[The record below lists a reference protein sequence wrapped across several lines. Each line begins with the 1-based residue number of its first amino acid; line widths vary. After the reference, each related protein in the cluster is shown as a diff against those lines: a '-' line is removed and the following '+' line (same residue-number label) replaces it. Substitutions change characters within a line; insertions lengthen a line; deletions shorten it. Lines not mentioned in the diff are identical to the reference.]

1 VKIRKWVILLII
13 VFILFSFSLLLGLS
27 SNSQIKIEIVS
38 YVVRDRIIP
47 LKRLEMRSMIIVGF
61 KIVPKLKDLTCLI
74 IKGELYWN
82 NELISKDEIS
92 NLDFSGNNLGF
103 DIPLAQGDFDY
114 NKLFGIPEG
123 KYMIIISLYDQHH
136 QLLAQ
141 CKKELNRNQIGRRFY
156 GFDKIYNPPHYI
168 AMNNKAEK
176 SKPLYSKTKINKF
189 KHKDYIVFQKNY
201 LERVYPYT
209 EPHTSEFME
218 TIYAEI
224 SRNEYQ
230 PNTFY
235 IRSFRNLGKVKV
247 TVTPPLNQHGN
258 LGTDPISIGTIS
270 QLTEIVET
278 EKGGDITYYRWA
290 PKIIE
295 SKEVTIPQGSTQGYW
310 ITLKAGADT
319 TPGDYRGVIT
329 IRPQFGRQTQ
339 VPIHVKVLPLRL
351 TDTDIQYGMM
361 MTYAFYELDNDR
373 WTQTEKALIKQ
384 QGIQI
389 YRDLREHGM
398 TVIYPHSHFF
408 LKFDGNGQP
417 ILHSLKASLEYYKK
431 LKFPGPFCWYL
442 GHLLQTAKP
451 SHPGSIDNYDAE
463 VVERRLRQLLN
474 LFEAMA
480 KELGIP
486 KEKLIVQLVDE
497 PDDRERI
504 SAGKELNRIA
514 REMGVKTL
522 VTRDWP
528 ELDAICTGIPGNNK
542 EAQRLKK
549 TGKQWWI
556 YPNDALDTKNMSYT
570 RYVFGFGA
578 WRWGVD
584 GVVPWTFQM
593 SQGCNGN
600 PFTIL
605 DGPEV
610 MVAYPGVKGPIP
622 TPTWEAIRDGI
633 NDYKYI
639 YLLKRLISDT
649 KGRDDT
655 KANLIEQKLQQFK
668 QDLGRGPGEGENQFG
683 DWPPDSFSKRR
694 KQIIEWALE
703 LYRSIPGMVPDN

>member
-1 VKIRKWVILLII
+1 MT
-13 VFILFSFSLLLGLS
+13 VFILSTFSPLSGLCAD
-27 SNSQIKIEIVS
+27 SQINIEIVS
-38 YVVRDRIIP
+38 YVVRDRVIP
-47 LKRLEMRSMIIVGF
+47 LKRLEMRSMIIVAF
-61 KIVPKLKDLTCLI
+61 KILPKLKDLPRWI

-82 NELISKDEIS
+82 NELMSKDEIS
-92 NLDFSGNNLGF
+92 NLDFPGNNLGF
-103 DIPLAQGDFDY
+103 DIPLASGDFDY
-114 NKLFGIPEG
+114 NKLLGIPEG
-123 KYMIIISLYDQHH
+123 KYIIIIRLYDQHQ

-156 GFDKIYNPPHYI
+156 GFDKTYPPPHYI
-168 AMNNKAEK
+168 AMNNKAKK
-176 SKPLYSKTKINKF
+176 SKSLYSKTKTNNF

-209 EPHTSEFME
+209 EPHASELME
-218 TIYAEI
+218 AINMEI

-230 PNTFY
+230 PYTFY

-247 TVTPPLNQHGN
+247 TVTSPFNKHHPSRTL
-258 LGTDPISIGTIS
+258 PISIGTIG

-295 SKEVTIPQGSTQGYW
+295 SKEVMIPQGSTQGYW
-310 ITLKAGADT
+310 ITLKAGANT
-319 TPGDYRGVIT
+319 TPGDYQGVIA

-339 VPIHVKVLPLRL
+339 VPIHVKVLPLQL

-361 MTYAFYELDNDR
+361 MTYAFYELDHDR
-373 WTQTEKALIKQ
+373 WTQTEKTLIKQ

-389 YRDLREHGM
+389 YKDLREHGM
-398 TVIYPHSHFF
+398 TMIYPHSHFY
-408 LKFDGNGQP
+408 LKFDSDGQP
-417 ILHSLKASLEYYKK
+417 ILHSLRASLEAYKK
-431 LKFPGPFCWYL
+431 LNFPGPYCWYL

-451 SHPGSIDNYDAE
+451 SHPASIDNYDAE
-463 VVERRLRQLLN
+463 VAKKRLPKLLN
-474 LFEAMA
+474 LFGAMA
-480 KELGIP
+480 KELGIS

-514 REMGVKTL
+514 REMGFKTL

-528 ELDAICTGIPGNNK
+528 ELDVICTGIPSDDK
-542 EAQRLKK
+542 EARKLKK
-549 TGKQWWI
+549 TGKRWWI
-556 YPNDALDTKNMSYT
+556 YPNDALDTKNRSYT

-584 GVVPWTFQM
+584 GVVPWTFQL

-600 PFTIL
+600 PFTVL

-610 MVAYPGVKGPIP
+610 MVAYPGMNGPLP

-639 YLLKRLISDT
+639 YLLKRLIST
-649 KGRDDT
+649 AKERNDT
-655 KANLIEQKLQQFK
+655 KASLIEKKLQQFK
-668 QDLGRGPGEGENQFG
+668 QDLGQGPGEEESQLG
-683 DWPPDSFSKRR
+683 DWRPDSFSKRR

-703 LYRSIPGMVPDN
+703 LYQNSPEVVPDG